1 MLMSSLFSYYNLL
14 TMFYVCL
21 HVVYRW
27 NRDTESAMWC
37 IYHWLL
43 YKYYIGS
50 PLESVEADTL
60 LYLKQMKVLKRGQ
73 TTYVTKV
80 LRQLVLNLL
89 GRENVDNPTRFLG
102 TSLTEKEFE
111 LIRQNHFIYASFFSL
126 HGILYTFFGEY
137 VHYANII
144 LKVGHDH
151 YQKAHVGS
159 ANNMWDTFIKGVS
172 CFAAAQETGKKKYF
186 KMGQIFRAKI
196 NKWLDMGN
204 PNVKQFGLL
213 LDAECLAFQ
222 GKKYDAI
229 KKYEAAIL
237 LAARGGYQ
245 QDAALATQRFGEFY
259 LRVMGEQEDAAYH
272 IAQSMKYWGQWGSKA
287 KVRHLQEKYAD
298 LLMDHLPLSDYPWP
312 DDFCFE
318 A

>member
-1 MLMSSLFSYYNLL
+1 
-14 TMFYVCL
+14 
-21 HVVYRW
+21 
-27 NRDTESAMWC
+27 MWS

-50 PLESVEADTL
+50 PLESLEADML
-60 LYLKQMKVLKRGQ
+60 MYLKQMKVLKRDQ
-73 TTYVTKV
+73 AAYVTKV

-89 GRENVDNPTRFLG
+89 GRENVDNPTRFSG
-102 TSLTEKEFE
+102 TSLTEKEVE
-111 LIRQNHFIYASFFSL
+111 LFRQNPFIGASIFSL
-126 HGILYTFFGEY
+126 RGMLYTFFGEY
-137 VHYANII
+137 VYFADMV

-151 YQKAHVGS
+151 YQKVHVGS
-159 ANNMWDTFIKGVS
+159 ANNMWDTFNKGVS
-172 CFAAAQETGKKKYF
+172 CFAAAQETGKRKYF
-186 KMGQIFRAKI
+186 KMGQIFRSKI

-204 PNVKQFGLL
+204 PNVKQYGLI
-213 LDAECLAFQ
+213 LDAERLAFQ

-229 KKYEAAIL
+229 KRYEAAIL
-237 LAARGGYQ
+237 LSARGGYQ

-259 LRVMGEQEDAAYH
+259 LTVMGDREEAAYQ
-272 IAQSMKYWGQWGSKA
+272 ISQSMKYWGQWGSMA

-298 LLMDHLPLSDYPWP
+298 LLMDHLPLSYYPWS